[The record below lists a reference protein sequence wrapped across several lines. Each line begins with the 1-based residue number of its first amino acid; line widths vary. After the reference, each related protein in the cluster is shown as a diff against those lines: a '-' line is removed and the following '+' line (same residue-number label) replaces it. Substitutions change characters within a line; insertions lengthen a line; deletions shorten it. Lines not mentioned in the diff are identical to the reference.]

1 MLACLPASD
10 GVDANY
16 GADRGRC
23 FRISLFNNDAFKPPD
38 ALDGQT
44 MMKFD
49 DNAVININAWKDAG
63 RFSAEAPQRSR
74 LSRSIMVAI
83 IN

>member
-1 MLACLPASD
+1 VLACLPASD

-49 DNAVININAWKDAG
+49 DNAVININAEGCGTLRRGGAVAFALVPLYHG
-63 RFSAEAPQRSR
+63 RD
-74 LSRSIMVAI
+74 
-83 IN
+83 N